1 MFKHLSEYD
10 WKDLSFK
17 MQEFLD
23 ELTDTVLASSI
34 LKILP
39 IHNFSSNEVSISFP
53 RIWSIKK
60 NVTSK
65 H

>member
-39 IHNFSSNEVSISFP
+39 NSQF
-53 RIWSIKK
+53 
-60 NVTSK
+60 
-65 H
+65 